1 MVNGLSAVYDE
12 LDNGQLATVEE
23 LVEALYPGWFDTKT
37 YIEQYTILTNT
48 LDKVTPN
55 IEPDRWK
62 KIKQSLRFNKSA
74 LLDSIRL
81 MAEMGLLL
89 KNIKIKKITE
99 EQMYLVATY
108 NAILRGEDAKIFA
121 LKKNFSESEIDN
133 AVKTALVAK
142 DKRRGKEV
150 KSIESVDC
158 NTVVIHG
165 IHQFTPTILSMLE
178 EVTKDE
184 ESIEISF
191 TGQSER
197 KKKLI
202 NYLIVEQK
210 LNNDILLDFDV
221 IKKIELISDYYG
233 NATPKHVG
241 IITAHIENME
251 SYKEL
256 KKLKNEEDEK
266 EVENIRNCYN
276 SFLDE
281 YFSDNNQRTIL
292 NKLLEGLKL
301 TFINS

>member
-1 MVNGLSAVYDE
+1 MTYHNHG
-12 LDNGQLATVEE
+12 GQL
-23 LVEALYPGWFDTKT
+23 
-37 YIEQYTILTNT
+37 YTLEHFI
-48 LDKVTPN
+48 V
-55 IEPDRWK
+55 PDNRNA
-62 KIKQSLRFNKSA
+62 KIKWL
-74 LLDSIRL
+74 
-81 MAEMGLLL
+81 
-89 KNIKIKKITE
+89 
-99 EQMYLVATY
+99 
-108 NAILRGEDAKIFA
+108 
-121 LKKNFSESEIDN
+121 
-133 AVKTALVAK
+133 
-142 DKRRGKEV
+142 
-150 KSIESVDC
+150 
-158 NTVVIHG
+158 
-165 IHQFTPTILSMLE
+165 
-178 EVTKDE
+178 TKDE

>member
-1 MVNGLSAVYDE
+1 MLFRS
-12 LDNGQLATVEE
+12 VEE

-133 AVKTALVAK
+133 AVKT
-142 DKRRGKEV
+142 DR
-150 KSIESVDC
+150 KS
-158 NTVVIHG
+158 VV
-165 IHQFTPTILSMLE
+165 
-178 EVTKDE
+178 
-184 ESIEISF
+184 
-191 TGQSER
+191 
-197 KKKLI
+197 
-202 NYLIVEQK
+202 
-210 LNNDILLDFDV
+210 
-221 IKKIELISDYYG
+221 
-233 NATPKHVG
+233 
-241 IITAHIENME
+241 
-251 SYKEL
+251 
-256 KKLKNEEDEK
+256 
-266 EVENIRNCYN
+266 
-276 SFLDE
+276 
-281 YFSDNNQRTIL
+281 
-292 NKLLEGLKL
+292 
-301 TFINS
+301 

>member
-1 MVNGLSAVYDE
+1 MSLSIY
-12 LDNGQLATVEE
+12 
-23 LVEALYPGWFDTKT
+23 T
-37 YIEQYTILTNT
+37 YSNPYEIN
-48 LDKVTPN
+48 N
-55 IEPDRWK
+55 EPYW
-62 KIKQSLRFNKSA
+62 
-74 LLDSIRL
+74 DSIRNY
-81 MAEMGLLL
+81 AHFC
-89 KNIKIKKITE
+89 
-99 EQMYLVATY
+99 V
-108 NAILRGEDAKIFA
+108 
-121 LKKNFSESEIDN
+121 
-133 AVKTALVAK
+133 
-142 DKRRGKEV
+142 
-150 KSIESVDC
+150 
-158 NTVVIHG
+158 
-165 IHQFTPTILSMLE
+165 
-178 EVTKDE
+178 
-184 ESIEISF
+184 
-191 TGQSER
+191 SER